1 MYLRIENPN
10 TMTITV
16 HDAFGQVKSLLANP
30 TIEEII
36 AKYDCELSWLWLMPR
51 LQRLA
56 FPD

>member
-1 MYLRIENPN
+1 
-10 TMTITV
+10 MTITV